1 VVSSGAAL
9 KGRSMP
15 IVLICGAAAYGVAT
29 IGLAAMA
36 G

>member
-1 VVSSGAAL
+1 
-9 KGRSMP
+9 MP